1 MRFTA
6 QDHERIAAAIAASEA
21 RTSGEIFCVVAGRV
35 SAYRDIRLGWAA
47 LAALLLPLALIPL
60 GFDPAW
66 LPGVAGAWEAAHMA
80 ARDVTIGR
88 ALAAYAVI
96 QAAIFLVVFLIV
108 SLPGVSRWTTPSS
121 VRRARTR
128 RAAMKQFLA
137 HGLHQTEARTGVLI
151 FACLA
156 DHQVEVVADKGIHD
170 KVESAVWG
178 DAVAALTRD
187 MRARR
192 PAEGFIT
199 AIGLCG
205 EVLAQHFPPRPVNEN
220 ELPDRLV
227 VL

>member
-6 QDHERIAAAIAASEA
+6 QDHERIAAAIAAAET

-47 LAALLLPLALIPL
+47 LAALLAPMALIPL

-66 LPGVAGAWEAAHMA
+66 LPGVANTWEAAHLA

-96 QAAIFLVVFLIV
+96 QAAVFLAVFLIV
-108 SLPGVSRWTTPSS
+108 SLPGVRRLVTPPP
-121 VRRARTR
+121 VRRARVR

-170 KVESAVWG
+170 KVEPAVWG
-178 DAVAALTRD
+178 QAVAALTRE

-192 PAEGFIT
+192 PAEGFIA
-199 AIGLCG
+199 AIDLCG
-205 EVLAQHFPPRPVNEN
+205 GVLAQNFPPRPVNEN

>member
-6 QDHERIAAAIAASEA
+6 QDHERIAAAIAAAET

-47 LAALLLPLALIPL
+47 LAALLLPLVLIPA

-66 LPGVAGAWEAAHMA
+66 FPGVANTWEAAHLA

-88 ALAAYAVI
+88 ALAAYAVM

-108 SLPGVSRWTTPSS
+108 SLPGVRRLTTPSP
-121 VRRARTR
+121 VRRARVR
-128 RAAMKQFLA
+128 RAAMMQFLA
-137 HGLHQTEARTGVLI
+137 HGLQQTEGRTGVLI

-156 DHQVEVVADKGIHD
+156 DHQVEVVADEGIHD
-170 KVESAVWG
+170 KVEPAVWG
-178 DAVAALTRD
+178 DAVAALTREL
-187 MRARR
+187 RARR
-192 PAEGFIT
+192 PAEGFT
-199 AIGLCG
+199 AAIGLCG